1 MTDKLKNASFLVE
14 PTFCDWATLL
24 RDIPVGIF
32 ITDWEGE
39 LCYNNDFLHQVLKDN
54 SLNGYLRTNIFDNKI
69 IKSLGLDFEFKKIL
83 ETKKR
88 FSKEKISYKAPDG
101 SSLYLSLK
109 ATPLK
114 DEKGKIVGIIC
125 FVEDQT
131 EKVNLDLHL
140 KRKISQLSIINEV
153 SNALATTL
161 KTERIFKIILTG
173 VTAGEGL
180 GFNRAFFLLKDE
192 NKNELYGKMAVG
204 PSNPEEASEIWKN
217 LSQKKQSLKEILS
230 LYPEVDEKKDIE
242 VNRVVKTLRVP
253 LSEKDN
259 VLVEAIDKRKSFNLS
274 EESEKKLSSSL
285 ANALGTRTLA
295 IVPLVCEDKVFG
307 VILADNF
314 ITEQKIKDEDV
325 KFLQVLA
332 NQASR
337 AIENSRLYER
347 VALQVKKLEEAN
359 KNLEENTKKML
370 KFEKF
375 SIMGQITSKVA
386 HQIRNPLT
394 IIGGFAKSILKKTD
408 EKDPNY
414 KYLKIISEETQRVE
428 KMLDQIL
435 NYSPN
440 LLINLRKQNLN
451 RVVESSLK
459 KIKDQIDSNMIIVE
473 KDFQKDLPELEL
485 DSEQFEHALLN
496 ILRNA
501 LSAMPEG
508 GRLWVRTFS
517 EDDLV
522 KIEIA
527 DNGVGIP
534 PDGLPN
540 IFDPFFTTKAKAN
553 GLGLTVAQEIIKR
566 HNGRIMVK
574 SQKERGSVFS
584 IQLSLRRER
593 KDA

>member
-24 RDIPVGIF
+24 RGIPVGIF
-32 ITDWEGE
+32 ITNWEGE

-83 ETKKR
+83 ETKEG
-88 FSKEKISYKAPDG
+88 FSKEKVSYKAPDG

-274 EESEKKLSSSL
+274 EESERKLSSDL

-325 KFLQVLA
+325 EFLQVLA

-408 EKDPNY
+408 EKDPNH

-522 KIEIA
+522 KIEIT

-566 HNGRIMVK
+566 HNGRITAK